1 MKKANTRFPATS
13 GKSTWKKVLEYR
25 QAYFLL
31 FIPLVYLI
39 IFSYGPIYGLQIA
52 FKDFSPREGIWG
64 SPWVGF
70 DHFIRF
76 FSFYDCRRII
86 VNTLILSFY
95 NILAGIPVPLIFAL
109 AINQVKNGIF
119 KKTVQMV
126 SYAPHFISVVVMVGM
141 ILQFFSPI
149 GLINNIITFF
159 GGEAINFLGQSGY
172 FRHLYIWT
180 GVWQNFGFGS
190 VLYLGVLSSVDPQL
204 HEAAIVDGAN
214 KMQRIRYIDFP
225 ALLPTMV
232 TMLILNVGRVM
243 NLGFEKVLLMQNPT
257 NTQVSEIISTYVYKL
272 GFASAFPDYSY
283 TTAIGMFQS
292 VIGLVLVLIVNKV
305 ANRISDAGIF

>member
-1 MKKANTRFPATS
+1 MKKANNPFFALNR
-13 GKSTWKKVLEYR
+13 KCVWKKVLEYK

-31 FIPLVYLI
+31 LIPLVYLI

-52 FKDFSPREGIWG
+52 FKDFTPKEGIWG

-76 FSFYDCRRII
+76 FSFYDCGRII
-86 VNTLILSFY
+86 LNTLLLSFY
-95 NILAGIPVPLIFAL
+95 NILAGIPIPLIFAL
-109 AINQVKNGIF
+109 SINQVNNVFF
-119 KKTVQMV
+119 KKTVQMI

-149 GLINNIITFF
+149 GLINNVIILF
-159 GGEAINFLGQSGY
+159 GGNAVNFLGQSEN

-180 GVWQNFGFGS
+180 GVWQNFGFSS
-190 VLYLGVLSSVDPQL
+190 VLYLGVLSSVDTQL
-204 HEAAIVDGAN
+204 HEAAVVDGAN
-214 KMQRIRYIDFP
+214 KLQRVWHIDFP

-243 NLGFEKVLLMQNPT
+243 SLGFEKVLLMQNPT

-283 TTAIGMFQS
+283 TTAIGLFQS
-292 VIGLVLVLIVNKV
+292 IIGLILILIVNKV
-305 ANRISDAGIF
+305 ANRVSDAGIF